1 MRSVSLCTRFSI
13 RSQMRDRAPGYLC
26 PQKPVNFYNLR
37 QPRQAAQSR
46 SFPAKHRRLR
56 PVSRP
61 FARVFLQRFLQD
73 CGKVHV
79 CVLCF
84 IVQQRRDRQCFLIPA
99 KSRWSI
105 RHSKVGLR
113 LRIPHESAAARSVL
127 LHQSDHFCWIPSAG
141 QSPTFIETR
150 AFYDSFC
157 AVTRKAELLICL

>member
-13 RSQMRDRAPGYLC
+13 RSQMRDGAPGYLC
-26 PQKPVNFYNLR
+26 PQKPVNFHNLR
-37 QPRQAAQSR
+37 QPRQAAQSC

-61 FARVFLQRFLQD
+61 FARVFLQRLLQD

-113 LRIPHESAAARSVL
+113 PRAPFYFIRVTIFVGSHPQDSRPL
-127 LHQSDHFCWIPSAG
+127 LLKHVRFTTVF
-141 QSPTFIETR
+141 SP
-150 AFYDSFC
+150 
-157 AVTRKAELLICL
+157 